1 MNKFVFYG
9 RDIADGCS
17 VVMACWC
24 LPDSFCIELV
34 CELRNPCGLKTIA
47 HAGANVDWPALLANL
62 ALGLT
67 MAISRNMCLV
77 RSLLSSIRMDARQLS
92 TAQCHRRAD
101 LQILREN
108 FVRDSGCSSKATP
121 QSTQ

>member
-1 MNKFVFYG
+1 MNNCVFYG

-17 VVMACWC
+17 VVMVCWC
-24 LPDSFCIELV
+24 LPDSCCIELV

-77 RSLLSSIRMDARQLS
+77 RSLLSSIRMDAPLMHAELGKSAHCCEWRIGQNL
-92 TAQCHRRAD
+92 
-101 LQILREN
+101 
-108 FVRDSGCSSKATP
+108 G
-121 QSTQ
+121 